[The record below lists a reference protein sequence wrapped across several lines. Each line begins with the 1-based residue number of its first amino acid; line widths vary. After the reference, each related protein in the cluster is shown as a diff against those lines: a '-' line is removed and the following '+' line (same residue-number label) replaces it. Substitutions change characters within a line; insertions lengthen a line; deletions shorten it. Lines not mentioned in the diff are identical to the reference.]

1 MPIDAKKFALA
12 LFALLF
18 VLAAPARA
26 QDAWPNKPVRVIVAG
41 GPGSGT
47 DITARIFTEPMSKTF
62 GQAFVVDNKAGANG
76 VIATDALAKAPH
88 DGYTLLFT
96 YAAAHVISPLVL
108 EKVPYNLQKDFAPVV
123 QIGSGGNLLVVH
135 PSVPAKN
142 LQEFIAYVKSR
153 PANDLAYGSWG
164 EGSGGHLT
172 MEALLQKAG
181 GLKVRHVPYKTTPA
195 MLTDLMGGHIL
206 MGFTSI
212 AGGIPLAQGGKV
224 RALAVSGPNRVP
236 QLPEVQTMTEQGVT
250 FDMASWYAVVA
261 PAGTPPAIV
270 ERLNKEVNRLMA
282 APEMAE
288 QMKKIGFADFPANTP
303 AQFARTVERDTR
315 EWNAIVKAAN
325 IKPQ

>member
-1 MPIDAKKFALA
+1 
-12 LFALLF
+12 
-18 VLAAPARA
+18 
-26 QDAWPNKPVRVIVAG
+26 
-41 GPGSGT
+41 
-47 DITARIFTEPMSKTF
+47 
-62 GQAFVVDNKAGANG
+62 
-76 VIATDALAKAPH
+76 
-88 DGYTLLFT
+88 
-96 YAAAHVISPLVL
+96 
-108 EKVPYNLQKDFAPVV
+108 
-123 QIGSGGNLLVVH
+123 
-135 PSVPAKN
+135 
-142 LQEFIAYVKSR
+142 
-153 PANDLAYGSWG
+153 
-164 EGSGGHLT
+164 
-172 MEALLQKAG
+172 
-181 GLKVRHVPYKTTPA
+181 
-195 MLTDLMGGHIL
+195 

-303 AQFARTVERDTR
+303 AQFARTIERDTR